1 MKKQILSKEFYRM
14 QKLAGIISE
23 QSQENRYEI
32 IDPRQTEQS
41 LDTILDAISLL
52 NVKGLETYP
61 EDENGHYSGGYK
73 HINSVF
79 ITSPI
84 PFEQYIRKANDIL
97 FQNDMEHLRIMR
109 A

>member
-1 MKKQILSKEFYRM
+1 MKKQLIQEAKRL

-23 QSQENRYEI
+23 QSQESRYEI
-32 IDPRQTEQS
+32 LDPRQTEQS

-73 HINSVF
+73 YINSVF

-84 PFEQYIRKANDIL
+84 PFDQYVRKANDIL
-97 FQNDMEHLRIMR
+97 FQNNMEHLRIMEV
-109 A
+109 